1 MFNIGKIKSSDG
13 AGSGSTTLSTTS
25 VSAALGVVV
34 TMAEKHLGTN
44 MGTSLRKHSKR
55 VAPEEPVDAS
65 RSTTKALAEKGM
77 EPIGRGKELTEVE
90 EVSEQG
96 YSIRELCEVEDQAGA
111 NRYFTSIMMRLKINE
126 GEDPPALRWSSISGS
141 TWVWTKGPL
150 AGEYLRGSLHP
161 ILAKQLYEYSSEDL
175 MNRAAKS
182 VVWVMVAAYKASRGF
197 ESSPEKMG
205 QVSYKFGYRVAL
217 ERLLGKHPEIKVEQD
232 LFAECPED
240 GNVMMDLN

>member
-1 MFNIGKIKSSDG
+1 MFNIGKMKSNDG

-25 VSAALGVVV
+25 ASAAVGIVV

-55 VAPEEPVDAS
+55 AAPEEPVDAS

-77 EPIGRGKELTEVE
+77 EPVGRGKEPTKVE

-111 NRYFTSIMMRLKINE
+111 NRYFTSIMTRLKINE
-126 GEDPPALRWSSISGS
+126 GEDPLALRWLSISGS

-150 AGEYLRGSLHP
+150 AGEYLRGALQP
-161 ILAKQLYEYSSEDL
+161 ILAKQLYEYSSEEL
-175 MNRAAKS
+175 MNRAVKS
-182 VVWVMVAAYKASRGF
+182 IVWIGGVTSVAFSVMVTVGQWTLSIANG
-197 ESSPEKMG
+197 SPLG
-205 QVSYKFGYRVAL
+205 VSAEANFAKVLAL
-217 ERLLGKHPEIKVEQD
+217 EFSVRGI
-232 LFAECPED
+232 
-240 GNVMMDLN
+240 